1 MKERPDLGSAIREAL
16 PVFEPSPELRA
27 WAREQAR
34 LVDAEST
41 PSIESIARR
50 PSRFWGVARL
60 RIAAGLILAAASGL
74 GVGSF
79 LIPGESST
87 ERMTNELI
95 DAHVRSMLPGHLM
108 DVVSTDRHTVKPWFA
123 GKTDIAPQVYDLSQ
137 RGFPLLG
144 GRLDYVDGHS
154 VAALA
159 YGRRLHTINLFVWR
173 HTEGEPAAGSLTS
186 RGYSI
191 VHWTSNGLTYWAV
204 SDAAL
209 SEVEAFRDAYTKGD

>member
-1 MKERPDLGSAIREAL
+1 MKDRPDIGSAMREAL
-16 PVFEPSPELRA
+16 PVFDASPELRA

-34 LVDAEST
+34 RVDSEST
-41 PSIESIARR
+41 PAPESVDRR
-50 PSRFWGVARL
+50 PSRIWGVARL

-79 LIPGESST
+79 LIRGESPT
-87 ERMTNELI
+87 DRMTNELI
-95 DAHVRSMLPGHLM
+95 DAHVRSMLPGHLL
-108 DVVSTDRHTVKPWFA
+108 DVTSTDRHTVKPWFA
-123 GKTDIAPQVYDLSQ
+123 GKTDIAPQVYDLSA

-144 GRLDYVDGHS
+144 GRLDYVDGRS

-173 HTEGEPAAGSLTS
+173 HTEGEPAAGSFTE
-186 RGYSI
+186 RGYSL
-191 VHWTSNGLTYWAV
+191 VHWTSNGLSYWAV

-209 SEVEAFRDAYTKGD
+209 SDLEAFRDAYTK

>member
-1 MKERPDLGSAIREAL
+1 
-16 PVFEPSPELRA
+16 EPSPELRA

-34 LVDAEST
+34 RVDAEST
-41 PSIESIARR
+41 PSSESIARR

-79 LIPGESST
+79 LIRGESST
-87 ERMTNELI
+87 ERTTNELI
-95 DAHVRSMLPGHLM
+95 DAHVRSMLPGHLL
-108 DVVSTDRHTVKPWFA
+108 DVTSTDRHTVKPWFA

-159 YGRRLHTINLFVWR
+159 YGRRLHTINVFVWR
-173 HTEGEPAAGSLTS
+173 HADGEPAPGSFTA
-186 RGYSI
+186 RGYSL
-191 VHWTSNGLTYWAV
+191 VHWTSNGLSYWAV

-209 SEVEAFRDAYTKGD
+209 SEVEAFRDAYTK